1 MAPSILLFGLS
12 YKDPMIPEHLREQLR
27 TSLDKLDTDMPKTGY
42 NYESL
47 FCGPEGFESA
57 PDSIVSPIVDK
68 LQKMKWDVVVI
79 GFGVRGKP
87 ELTLYF
93 EKLVNAIREY
103 APQAKLGFNSSPGE
117 TLDAAKRL
125 APV

>member
-1 MAPSILLFGLS
+1 
-12 YKDPMIPEHLREQLR
+12 MIPEHLREQLR
-27 TSLDKLDTDMPKTGY
+27 ASLDKLDTDMPEAGY
-42 NYESL
+42 SYESL
-47 FCGPEGFESA
+47 FCGPEGFEST

-93 EKLVNAIREY
+93 ERLVNAIREY